1 MIRRSFFQ
9 TLAAALLP
17 QSVIAMAKD
26 VQPGC
31 EPSNITGQ
39 HHSR

>member
-1 MIRRSFFQ
+1 
-9 TLAAALLP
+9 LP